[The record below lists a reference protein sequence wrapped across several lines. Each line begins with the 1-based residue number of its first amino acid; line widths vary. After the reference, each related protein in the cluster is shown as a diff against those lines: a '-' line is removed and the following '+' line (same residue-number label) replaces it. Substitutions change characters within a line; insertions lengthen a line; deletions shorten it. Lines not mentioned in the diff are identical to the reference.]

1 MAFKCPHG
9 IQYRSASTGKRQVK
23 ANMFVGC
30 PVIVN
35 VNQQADRSFLVTKTV
50 LQHENHEV
58 SREMFDKYAHNRRLS
73 KDHEDA
79 VRAFLDTDPSPAEVS
94 LLLKDITGID
104 YSRRDAQNIVTR
116 LKRTKPTE
124 SMDGWNQS

>member
-1 MAFKCPHG
+1 M
-9 IQYRSASTGKRQVK
+9 
-23 ANMFVGC
+23 
-30 PVIVN
+30 N
-35 VNQQADRSFLVTKTV
+35 VNQQGDRSFLVTKTV

-79 VRAFLDTDPSPAEVS
+79 VRAFLDTDPSPSEVS

-116 LKRTKPTE
+116 LKKNKTNRIYGWME
-124 SMDGWNQS
+124 SKLNMIDIAKDFDCVDIINR